1 MDLPSLSQGNLYRV
15 MALAGVALL
24 ITSITYPLG
33 KFDDINLQLADV
45 RGQLLVL
52 KVKRDQLRAA
62 VEAISNT
69 AANASDVVTR
79 AREIDELEVLLAERE
94 ATLLKVDA
102 ALAQVSR
109 YKKYYSVGAGIG
121 TLLLVLGVSLWYWLV
136 QRQQDKAL
144 HEGNTPS
151 TPRTVARSRGTG
163 RDDEDNTVVSADAI
177 DWYATL
183 RSTFVTIRELSDQEI
198 LVAVE
203 PIMDNL
209 MQGSTDINH
218 AKHTRDF
225 TDRLK
230 CIVTPARLAA
240 MCADYQSRIGFFG
253 RREFVAL
260 FRRQASVA
268 VVWKQYCSKSPD
280 EFVAEAVFV
289 LDGDRWLVDHAM
301 IF

>member
-15 MALAGVALL
+15 IALAGVALL

-33 KFDDINLQLADV
+33 KLDDIELQLAGL

-52 KVKRDQLRAA
+52 NVKREQFRAD
-62 VEAISNT
+62 VEAT
-69 AANASDVVTR
+69 ANKAAHTSDVATR

-121 TLLLVLGVSLWYWLV
+121 TVLLVLGVGLWYWRV
-136 QRQQDKAL
+136 QRHQDKAL
-144 HEGNTPS
+144 REGNRPGTQH
-151 TPRTVARSRGTG
+151 TAARSRGTG
-163 RDDEDNTVVSADAI
+163 LDDEGNTVVSVDAT
-177 DWYATL
+177 DLHATQK
-183 RSTFVTIRELSDQEI
+183 SPFVTIHKLSDQEI
-198 LVAVE
+198 LAAVE
-203 PIMDNL
+203 PIMNNL
-209 MQGSTDINH
+209 MQGSTEIDH

-225 TDRLK
+225 TDRMK
-230 CIVTPARLAA
+230 CIVTPERLAA
-240 MCADYQSRIGFFG
+240 ACADYQSRIGFFE

-260 FRRQASVA
+260 FRREASIA
-268 VVWKQYCSKSPD
+268 VVWKQYCSKSTD
-280 EFVAEAVFV
+280 EFMAEAVFV
-289 LDGDRWLVDHAM
+289 LDDDRWLVDHAM